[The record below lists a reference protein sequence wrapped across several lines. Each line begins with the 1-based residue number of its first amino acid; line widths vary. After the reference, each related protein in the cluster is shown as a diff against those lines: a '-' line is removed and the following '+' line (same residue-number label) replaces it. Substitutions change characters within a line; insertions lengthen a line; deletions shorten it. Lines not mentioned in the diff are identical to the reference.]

1 MNEETA
7 LLRDTRQGLTI
18 MMWNYD
24 MHKAY
29 AAELEA
35 RAQRQR
41 KTEGAEDDTMR
52 AQQARRNQQQRSKS
66 R

>member
-1 MNEETA
+1 
-7 LLRDTRQGLTI
+7 

-52 AQQARRNQQQRSKS
+52 AQQARRNQQQRSKT

>member
-1 MNEETA
+1 
-7 LLRDTRQGLTI
+7 

-24 MHKAY
+24 LHKAY

-41 KTEGAEDDTMR
+41 KAEGAEDDTMR
-52 AQQARRNQQQRSKS
+52 TQQARRNQAQRTKT